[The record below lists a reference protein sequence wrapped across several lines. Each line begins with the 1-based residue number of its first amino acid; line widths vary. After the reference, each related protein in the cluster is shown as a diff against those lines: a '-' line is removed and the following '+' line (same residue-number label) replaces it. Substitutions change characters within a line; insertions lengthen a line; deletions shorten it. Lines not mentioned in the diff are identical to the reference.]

1 LAPAVPGLPESEPSP
16 AADESVGLSGL
27 LAQAASS
34 RAITSA
40 TRQLPENRVK
50 LFFTAVLLQLPQVT
64 LPWNTREYSVGV
76 PGSQAKMTWPAIARQ
91 HFQECPDGV
100 FLDRWCSGMYGTLAR
115 EAAEVAMARTKI
127 STTVYITQEQSE
139 KLKLLSQKTKVPV
152 SEYIRE
158 GIDLALEKHRTS
170 LPGQISFVDQK

>member
-1 LAPAVPGLPESEPSP
+1 
-16 AADESVGLSGL
+16 
-27 LAQAASS
+27 
-34 RAITSA
+34 
-40 TRQLPENRVK
+40 
-50 LFFTAVLLQLPQVT
+50 
-64 LPWNTREYSVGV
+64 
-76 PGSQAKMTWPAIARQ
+76 
-91 HFQECPDGV
+91 
-100 FLDRWCSGMYGTLAR
+100 
-115 EAAEVAMARTKI
+115 MARTKI